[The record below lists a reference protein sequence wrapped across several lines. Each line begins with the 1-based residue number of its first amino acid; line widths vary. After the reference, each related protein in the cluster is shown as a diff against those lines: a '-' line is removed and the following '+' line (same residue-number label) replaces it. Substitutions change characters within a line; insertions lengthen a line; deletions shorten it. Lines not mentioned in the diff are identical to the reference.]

1 MKMKKELSFENA
13 LKKLEEIVGTLE
25 SGNITLEESLIVY
38 QEGVMLSKFC
48 NEKLKEAEGKVM
60 KIINKDQI
68 AYEEFSLQNNMEE
81 R

>member
-1 MKMKKELSFENA
+1 MMKKKLSFENA
-13 LKKLEEIVGTLE
+13 LKRLEEIVGTLE

-38 QEGVMLSKFC
+38 QEGVMLSKLC

-60 KIINKDQI
+60 KVINKDSLS
-68 AYEEFSLQNNMEE
+68 YEEFSLQSNVEE